1 MALFT
6 RFVDST
12 AFVHDFGQH
21 PGHPVFDSWGHCG
34 GTAVGRS
41 STEEG
46 PFLGERLTAATVVG
60 TALML
65 VAIAGLAVAE
75 SRPDAKS

>member
-1 MALFT
+1 
-6 RFVDST
+6 
-12 AFVHDFGQH
+12 
-21 PGHPVFDSWGHCG
+21 VFDSWGPLRRHSG
-34 GTAVGRS
+34 GSQLRR
-41 STEEG
+41 EG
-46 PFLGERLTAATVVG
+46 PFLGERLTAAVVIG